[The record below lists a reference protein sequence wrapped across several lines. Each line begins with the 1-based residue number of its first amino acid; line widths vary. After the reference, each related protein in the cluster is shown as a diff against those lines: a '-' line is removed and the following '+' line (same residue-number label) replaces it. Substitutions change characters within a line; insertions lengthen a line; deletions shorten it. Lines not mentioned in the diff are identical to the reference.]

1 MQDDQQPHSESS
13 EVLEVGGDDQRHP
26 ARTAVLALAVV
37 AAGAVWWFGG
47 SGGPDDAP
55 SATPGSATT
64 GPDEAALA
72 AAEESTEH
80 EGLAEAFHR
89 FAEDGDA
96 SELSEWWADFVTVS
110 ARGATWTMSGREAAQ
125 RDSWR
130 LPEDAERAGRD
141 ALAPLVAS
149 EGDFASYSQE
159 MDCGCHGNPRPA
171 ESTGR
176 VSSRVVV
183 AVRPP
188 AGTPCESWWGVDLVL
203 TPEDKVSQ
211 VLVRRAAAFSDKDA
225 RSEQDAPDGPDAL
238 SRR

>member
-1 MQDDQQPHSESS
+1 MQDDEPHSESS
-13 EVLEVGGDDQRHP
+13 EVLEVGGDDRRRP

-55 SATPGSATT
+55 SASPASENT

-72 AAEESTEH
+72 AAGATDEH
-80 EGLAEAFHR
+80 DGLAEAFHR

-96 SELSEWWADFVTVS
+96 SELSEWWAGFVTVS
-110 ARGATWTMSGREAAQ
+110 ARGETWTMSRREAAQ
-125 RDSWR
+125 RDAWR
-130 LPEDAERAGRD
+130 LPEDAKRAGRD

-149 EGDFASYSQE
+149 DGSFASYSQE

-225 RSEQDAPDGPDAL
+225 PSERDSAEGPDAL

>member
-1 MQDDQQPHSESS
+1 MQDDEPHSESS
-13 EVLEVGGDDQRHP
+13 EVLEVGGDDRRRP

-47 SGGPDDAP
+47 SDGSDEAP
-55 SATPGSATT
+55 AATPAAGST
-64 GPDEAALA
+64 GPDEAALL
-72 AAEESTEH
+72 AAETEEH
-80 EGLAEAFHR
+80 DGLAEAFHR

-110 ARGATWTMSGREAAQ
+110 ARGATWTMAGGDAAQ
-125 RDSWR
+125 RDAWR
-130 LPEDAERAGRD
+130 LPEDAKRAGRD

-149 EGDFASYSQE
+149 DGEFASYSQE
-159 MDCGCHGNPRPA
+159 MDCGCHGNPQPA

-211 VLVRRAAAFSDKDA
+211 VLVRRASAFSDKDSSSERDA
-225 RSEQDAPDGPDAL
+225 REGPDAL

>member
-1 MQDDQQPHSESS
+1 MQDDEPHSESS

-55 SATPGSATT
+55 SASPGSATT

-72 AAEESTEH
+72 AAEEFAEEH

-96 SELSEWWADFVTVS
+96 SELSEWWAGFVTVS
-110 ARGATWTMSGREAAQ
+110 ARGATWTMSGQEAAQ

-130 LPEDAERAGRD
+130 LPEDAKRAGRD

-211 VLVRRAAAFSDKDA
+211 VLVRRASAFSDKDA
-225 RSEQDAPDGPDAL
+225 SSEQDSPEGPDAL